1 MAKQDIPLIQGLI
14 IGAAATLSITSMG
27 IGYLQ
32 YRKSGGKRGRFRPVD
47 YVLLALSFS
56 YLVYTGGD
64 ITKGLE

>member
-1 MAKQDIPLIQGLI
+1 MATKSVPLTEALI

-27 IGYLQ
+27 IGYIQ
-32 YRKSGGKRGRFRPVD
+32 YKQSGGKRGSFRPVD